1 MGNLHKKNNLIIAET
16 VTIKKGTIQDNFG
29 KQYDIDFVGDNDDFV
44 NISYASDKKKN
55 PSTIKTLL
63 SQNKNLIYDICF
75 INNYSY
81 LLVGCD
87 KGYIY
92 VYQRKNNGK
101 ANLLFDELCLF
112 KPHNDSILQIKKLI
126 SGHILTLCGDSSA
139 KILKIEIDLNG
150 ILYENKKNCEV
161 VQTLL
166 NEGEYSEN
174 SAIELINGNLI
185 ISQGFFI
192 NFFKK
197 KGNSESI
204 DDDIEFQLTK
214 KIFTNSDNIFF
225 TEIDNKTIVASQMV
239 SNALDFYDLNDYSM
253 TKRIEKIEFGNR
265 INIMCL
271 INKQTLAIGG
281 NKGAIY
287 LIDTI
292 RKQLFYVTH
301 IDNFGKITCLKVID
315 SENIIISCFD
325 AKNKSND
332 VVVYKIGDDNNFEEV
347 KRKNKVHDD
356 IINDI
361 KLITMSIS
369 KNRNNFVNNYNVIT
383 IGNEHKIKIVLNDE
397 E

>member
-1 MGNLHKKNNLIIAET
+1 MGNSFNKKKLGT
-16 VTIKKGTIQDNFG
+16 VTIEKGTVQDNFG

-44 NISYASDKKKN
+44 NISYSSDKKKN
-55 PSTIKTLL
+55 QSTIKTLL

-101 ANLLFDELCLF
+101 ANLLFDEICLF
-112 KPHNDSILQIKKLI
+112 KPHNDSIIQIKKLI

-150 ILYENKKNCEV
+150 ILYENKKNCEE

-174 SAIELINGNLI
+174 SAIELTNGNLI
-185 ISQGFFI
+185 ISQGYFI

-197 KGNSESI
+197 IGNSESI
-204 DDDIEFQLTK
+204 DVDIEFHLTK

-253 TKRIEKIEFGNR
+253 TKRIDKIEFGNR
-265 INIMCL
+265 VNIMCL

-292 RKQLFYVTH
+292 RKQLFYMTH
-301 IDNFGKITCLKVID
+301 IDNFGKITCLKSID

-332 VVVYKIGDDNNFEEV
+332 VIVYKIGIDNNFEEV

-356 IINDI
+356 KINDI

-369 KNRNNFVNNYNVIT
+369 KNKNNFVNNYNVIT
-383 IGNEHKIKIVLNDE
+383 IGNEHKIKIVLNDDE
-397 E
+397 

>member
-1 MGNLHKKNNLIIAET
+1 MGNSYNKKKLGT
-16 VTIKKGTIQDNFG
+16 VTIEKGTVQDNFG

-87 KGYIY
+87 KGNIY

-139 KILKIEIDLNG
+139 KILKIEIDING

-225 TEIDNKTIVASQMV
+225 TEIDYKTIVASQMV
-239 SNALDFYDLNDYSM
+239 NNALDFYDLNDYSM

-315 SENIIISCFD
+315 GENIIISCFD

>member
-1 MGNLHKKNNLIIAET
+1 MGNSYNKKQLGT
-16 VTIKKGTIQDNFG
+16 VTIEKGTVQDNFG

-87 KGYIY
+87 KGNLY

-139 KILKIEIDLNG
+139 KILKIEIDING

-225 TEIDNKTIVASQMV
+225 TEIDYKTIVASQMV
-239 SNALDFYDLNDYSM
+239 NSALDFYDLNDYSM

-332 VVVYKIGDDNNFEEV
+332 IVVYKIGDDNNFEEV